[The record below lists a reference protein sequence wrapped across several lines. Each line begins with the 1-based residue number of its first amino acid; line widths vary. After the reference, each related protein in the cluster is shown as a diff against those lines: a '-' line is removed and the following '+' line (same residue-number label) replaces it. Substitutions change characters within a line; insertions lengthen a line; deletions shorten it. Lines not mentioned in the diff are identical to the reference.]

1 MRFTRVSLLKG
12 NPPDY
17 RKAILDGL
25 YLAILALLFPSMA
38 EAASVI
44 RPIVACKDEADSKK
58 VLEFLGKNDKA
69 GLDKFSAPKL
79 TKGDCLTLSKG
90 MSVTI
95 DTKDA
100 KLFCVRPAGGLDCY
114 WTADAGIN
122 QNPAEP
128 EAHQGTHS
136 GGGGRRH
143 GGGGM
148 GAGGGMMGGGGT
160 LQ

>member
-1 MRFTRVSLLKG
+1 MNNMRCFVL
-12 NPPDY
+12 
-17 RKAILDGL
+17 
-25 YLAILALLFPSMA
+25 LALLFPSMA

-44 RPIVACKDEADSKK
+44 KGIVACRDETDSKK

-79 TKGDCLTLSKG
+79 AKGDCLSLSKG
-90 MSVTI
+90 MNVTI

-114 WTADAGIN
+114 WTADADIN
-122 QNPAEP
+122 QNPG
-128 EAHQGTHS
+128 EAQARQGS
-136 GGGGRRH
+136 QQGGGGHRRGG

-148 GAGGGMMGGGGT
+148 GGGGMGGGGSSPPF
-160 LQ
+160 